1 MQVYQLPDKITGRT
15 TVAEL
20 QATLNQLIDFVRAM
34 HLPDP
39 NIVVITNDLPQH
51 ETKTYNERKL
61 TDIGQIVFHHVG
73 DSTGAD
79 VSPEAT
85 ARFHVNKRDWP
96 GIAYHFYIRKNGQ
109 IYQTQDLATV
119 SYHCNGQEGRSGY
132 CNFLSVGVCLEGSF
146 ISGRTPTP
154 EQLSSAREL
163 NAYLLKLLGLSK
175 SAILQHKQVPG
186 HKTACPGTTVDQW
199 WPQVLPA

>member
-1 MQVYQLPDKITGRT
+1 MQVYELPDKIEGRS

-20 QATLNQLIDFVRAM
+20 KETLNQLIDFVRAM

-39 NIVVITNDLPQH
+39 NIIVITGDLPTH
-51 ETKTYNERKL
+51 ETKEYEERFL
-61 TDIGQIVFHHVG
+61 TEIGQIVWHHVG
-73 DSTGAD
+73 DRTGAD
-79 VSPEAT
+79 VSPENT

-96 GIAYHFYIRKNGQ
+96 GIGYHFYIRKNGQ
-109 IYQTQDLATV
+109 IYQTQDLGTV
-119 SYHCNGQEGRSGY
+119 SYHCNGQEGRRGL
-132 CNFLSVGVCLEGSF
+132 CNLLSVGVCLEGSF
-146 ISGRTPTP
+146 MAGRVPTA

-186 HKTACPGTTVDQW
+186 HKTACPGATVDEW
-199 WPQVLPA
+199 WDKILPA